1 MAGVRHKLLKQ
12 ILFYVVVVLLLC
24 VTLFPLLWMLLAS
37 FKRNGDLLNV
47 AKMFSFTPT
56 LKNYTNVFV

>member
-37 FKRNGDLLNV
+37 
-47 AKMFSFTPT
+47 
-56 LKNYTNVFV
+56 